1 MIDFARRVPGFKQFR
16 AAPPP
21 RHGGAQIA
29 LPAPRP
35 ATPPIEQVRGY
46 GVLATVLRRGRRSVN
61 FRLLAEQWNR
71 IGQFY
76 AANRAVGRALKTEI
90 LLRHMSEP

>member
-1 MIDFARRVPGFKQFR
+1 MIDFAPRVPGFKQFR
-16 AAPPP
+16 VAPPP

-35 ATPPIEQVRGY
+35 ATSPIEQVRGY
-46 GVLATVLRRGRRSVN
+46 GVLATVQRRGRRSVN
-61 FRLLAEQWNR
+61 FRLLAEQWDR

-76 AANRAVGRALKTEI
+76 AANRVVGRALKTEI
-90 LLRHMSEP
+90 LLRHKSEP